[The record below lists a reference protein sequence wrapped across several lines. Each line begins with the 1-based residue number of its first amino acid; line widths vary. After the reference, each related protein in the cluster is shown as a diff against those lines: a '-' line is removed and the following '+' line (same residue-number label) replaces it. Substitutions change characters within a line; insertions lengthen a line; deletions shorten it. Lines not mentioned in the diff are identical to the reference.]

1 MFNRRAVDIFIIFS
15 VLSGSEFIA
24 TTGTRWPEPTPAV
37 GFDLGFTIPRRPFG
51 FRCCPSASTPVTVRR
66 FLAVISRAAPAAS
79 NHVARISFGLR
90 SVAATAAGARYL
102 TVAGRA
108 EPAARRARP
117 SGMNTAPRVRAFRGP
132 LRTTALVCA
141 ALMSGAALLLAGC
154 SGRSASS
161 PMSASAPAHGAARSG
176 AAAAPVPAGIPGP
189 GSASSRAS
197 QAAQLTLAS
206 QSIIYTASLTIQAKD
221 VTAAAARATGIVIAE
236 GGYVSSEQAAIN
248 PRDPARSTVS
258 LQLKIPVAQYAGTL
272 STLST
277 ALGTQTSLTQRAQDV
292 TQQVADVSSLVSS
305 AQAAITQLQ
314 ALLERAGSIS
324 ALLTVQQQIAAQES
338 SLEAL
343 QAQQRALDRET
354 SYATVSVTLLSPHPV
369 TAKKKKASKA
379 TRQHGFL
386 AGFATG
392 WRGLRLITSGLLT
405 ALGAA
410 LPFAVLGAVLA
421 AAGYAGR
428 RHLRRL
434 RRWPRRGTRPT
445 AAG

>member
-1 MFNRRAVDIFIIFS
+1 
-15 VLSGSEFIA
+15 
-24 TTGTRWPEPTPAV
+24 
-37 GFDLGFTIPRRPFG
+37 
-51 FRCCPSASTPVTVRR
+51 
-66 FLAVISRAAPAAS
+66 
-79 NHVARISFGLR
+79 
-90 SVAATAAGARYL
+90 
-102 TVAGRA
+102 
-108 EPAARRARP
+108 
-117 SGMNTAPRVRAFRGP
+117 MNTAPRVRAFGGP

-141 ALMSGAALLLAGC
+141 ALMSGAAMLLAGC

-161 PMSASAPAHGAARSG
+161 PSPASAPAHGAAGNG
-176 AAAAPVPAGIPGP
+176 AAAAPVPAGTAGP

-206 QSIIYTASLTIQAKD
+206 QSIIYTASLTIQAKN
-221 VTAAAARATGIVIAE
+221 VTAAATRATGIVIAE

-314 ALLERAGSIS
+314 ALLQRAGSIS

-369 TAKKKKASKA
+369 TAKKKASKT
-379 TRQHGFL
+379 TRQHGFV

-410 LPFAVLGAVLA
+410 LPFAAAGAVLA

-434 RRWPRRGTRPT
+434 LRWPRRGARPT